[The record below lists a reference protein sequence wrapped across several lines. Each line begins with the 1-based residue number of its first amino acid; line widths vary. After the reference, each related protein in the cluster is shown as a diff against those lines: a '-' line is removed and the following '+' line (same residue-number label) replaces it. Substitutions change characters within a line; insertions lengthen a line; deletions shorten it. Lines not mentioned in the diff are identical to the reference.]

1 MNYVNHTKEQE
12 FSVPS
17 IRRRNNAGTA
27 RGYADLGKKIALLPF
42 RAVFL
47 LLFTFP
53 LWAPVL
59 FILAWIY
66 TNYL

>member
-1 MNYVNHTKEQE
+1 MNYMNHTKQQE
-12 FSVPS
+12 LSVPS
-17 IRRRNNAGTA
+17 IRRRDHAGTA
-27 RGYADLGKKIALLPF
+27 RGYADLGKKMALLPF
-42 RAVFL
+42 QVIFL

-66 TNYL
+66 TKYL